1 VDRVQWLPSAPVA
14 LQEAY
19 HRAGFTD
26 HDELGVVVQG
36 LSGGIVGANQRAAQI
51 VRMDWDQLMGRT
63 SVDPRWA
70 ACSGDGGELSGEQ
83 HPAMVALRENAPQ
96 VGVVMGVDAA
106 DADGGAVFVW
116 LTVDATPLHD
126 ATGAVIGV
134 VARFA
139 DVTRTHLGDLA
150 TARTIRRLR
159 ASEAAAV
166 AAEQRFR
173 LLAENA
179 AEVVL
184 QVDASGRCTWAS
196 PSVQETLGLSAE
208 SVVGRPA
215 AHLIHPDDRLPLGCD
230 RGHECGQDC
239 PFRQGVVRI
248 LDSEGRVRFM
258 SCLVRCL
265 PGADGAQDGCLVSMR
280 DVTHDLARREELEYL
295 AAHDPLTGLVNREV
309 ALASIG
315 AALRGL
321 RRTDRQIGL
330 LFLDIDWF
338 KDVNDTYGHEAGD
351 RLLVAVGRRLTAALR
366 DTDVVARLGGDE
378 FLVVLPAV
386 REAAVV
392 ERRAE
397 AVRTAI
403 ARPPERGLPAVTI
416 SVGMAMGG
424 AEVEPS
430 QLVREADQALY
441 RAKAAGRDRL
451 SW

>member
-1 VDRVQWLPSAPVA
+1 VEVQD
-14 LQEAY
+14 AY
-19 HRAGFTD
+19 RRAGFAD
-26 HDELGVVVQG
+26 SDDLGVVVQG
-36 LSGGIVGANQRAAQI
+36 LPGAIVAANRRAAEI
-51 VRMDWDQLMGRT
+51 LRMTWDQLVGRT
-63 SVDPRWA
+63 SLDARWA
-70 ACSGDGGELSGEQ
+70 ACSGDGGELPGEQ
-83 HPAMVALRENAPQ
+83 HPAMLALREDAPQ
-96 VGVVMGVDAA
+96 RGFVMGVDAP
-106 DADGGAVFVW
+106 DAAGGAVFVW
-116 LTVDATPLHD
+116 LSVDATPLHD
-126 ATGAVIGV
+126 ATGAVVGV

-139 DVTRTHLGDLA
+139 DVTRTDVGDLA

-159 ASEAAAV
+159 ASESAAL

-196 PSVQETLGLSAE
+196 PSIEETLGLNAE
-208 SVVGRPA
+208 DVVGGPA
-215 AHLIHPDDRLPLGCD
+215 AEMIHPEDSLPLGCEQ
-230 RGHECGQDC
+230 GHECGADC

-248 LDSEGRVRFM
+248 VDGSGAVRFM

-265 PGADGAQDGCLVSMR
+265 AAAGGVPDGCLVSMR

-309 ALASIG
+309 AVSAIG
-315 AALRGL
+315 SALRGT
-321 RRTDRQIGL
+321 RGTDRQIGL

-338 KDVNDTYGHEAGD
+338 KHVNDAYGHESGD

-378 FLVVLPAV
+378 FLVVLPSV
-386 REAAVV
+386 RDAAVV

-397 AVRTAI
+397 AVRSAI
-403 ARPPERGLPAVTI
+403 SRAPERGLPAVTI

-424 AEVEPS
+424 AEVDPS

-441 RAKAAGRDRL
+441 RAKSAGRDRL